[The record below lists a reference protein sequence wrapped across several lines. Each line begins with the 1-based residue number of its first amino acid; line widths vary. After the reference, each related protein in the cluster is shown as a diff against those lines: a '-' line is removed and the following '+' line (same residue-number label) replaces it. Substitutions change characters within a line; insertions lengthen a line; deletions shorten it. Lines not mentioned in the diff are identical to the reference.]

1 MASAGTVAAMPGL
14 LDPEAS
20 MKLDIPDA
28 AAVILD
34 ILSRE
39 TRCKT
44 ISRTIQNR
52 VLYIFSLL

>member
-1 MASAGTVAAMPGL
+1 MPGL
-14 LDPEAS
+14 LDSELA

-39 TRCKT
+39 TRYQSNNKSMGQT
-44 ISRTIQNR
+44 INSVEGWEMLPI
-52 VLYIFSLL
+52 